1 MAWLTGHQRCPPALT
16 FSDRQWTWAKK
27 RSMWPASW
35 SSGKTAFF
43 LQVSFSFDERKVWDR
58 RMHPVQFRLCLVV
71 SIHPPMAAK
80 EISKGLR
87 PPLFRVPITLQM
99 KSHPKPSLRLRTS
112 LLSTSGAHVL
122 LFPIPLPGP
131 SYAVLSRPLSPGFES
146 HLLCL
151 PGPWSDFRVK
161 RRCLLCEALL

>member
-1 MAWLTGHQRCPPALT
+1 MTGSGHGPRGGPCGQHHGHLVRLRPSSKFPSPSMRGRCGT
-16 FSDRQWTWAKK
+16 
-27 RSMWPASW
+27 
-35 SSGKTAFF
+35 G
-43 LQVSFSFDERKVWDR
+43 ECI
-58 RMHPVQFRLCLVV
+58 QFGLCLVL

-80 EISKGLR
+80 EISTGLR
-87 PPLFRVPITLQM
+87 PPLLRLPITLQM

-131 SYAVLSRPLSPGFES
+131 SYAVLSRPLSSGFEGL
-146 HLLCL
+146 LLCL
-151 PGPWSDFRVK
+151 PDPWSDFRVK